1 MFAVGFKAL
10 PFYAGAAKMSNITPG
25 ARADPTKART
35 LSSLFSAKV
44 RKIRMNPFKI
54 KGSRTE
60 GSRERI
66 KKRSGDNKILFH
78 KTGIQ
83 NITSPSLLS

>member
-66 KKRSGDNKILFH
+66 KKDQGITTFFSVKQAFRILYPLPF
-78 KTGIQ
+78 I
-83 NITSPSLLS
+83 